1 LKTLVKFYD
10 SIWWVYY
17 TLLLLSFYCVC
28 LKNPS
33 TNRTSCVSV
42 QGAEPGLQA
51 GLLQAVAESDK
62 GRLERHRALQ

>member
-1 LKTLVKFYD
+1 MIPFGGSSSVEMTHFYFQA
-10 SIWWVYY
+10 SI
-17 TLLLLSFYCVC
+17 FVC
-28 LKNPS
+28 LKNPN

-51 GLLQAVAESDK
+51 GLLQAVAEFDK